1 VSSFPA
7 WYFIRKLN
15 KCGVSQLPWVF
26 VYSRSCNSLGICT
39 LLAVKLPQQS
49 SGVYS
54 QLWLRSK
61 AMASQDPCTVLR
73 VLGLANSIVPL
84 TSWRKKLMK
93 QVPHSLY
100 QTLYS
105 AGVTKAHPL
114 LTSDLVIQE
123 HRGSW
128 RQHLEAH
135 GRALRRWFWVTWV
148 AWRFARLR
156 LRAVCIGVALP
167 RTWKV
172 YHGRHPDPI

>member
-1 VSSFPA
+1 
-7 WYFIRKLN
+7 
-15 KCGVSQLPWVF
+15 
-26 VYSRSCNSLGICT
+26 
-39 LLAVKLPQQS
+39 VKLPQQS

-123 HRGSW
+123 HRGELKAAFRSPWKGFKKMILGDLGSLEICSPEAKGCLHWCSSSKDLESLSW
-128 RQHLEAH
+128 EAS
-135 GRALRRWFWVTWV
+135 RPYLTWGSCV
-148 AWRFARLR
+148 A
-156 LRAVCIGVALP
+156 VI
-167 RTWKV
+167 
-172 YHGRHPDPI
+172 RHHRMISAGFYS